1 MAFNQNLSITFI
13 AFSLERGGAERQMV
27 NLAAGLHTRG
37 HKVKV
42 VLFRPGGGLEKECHH
57 EGIPVMQLQQGS
69 RSGMVTCLMRLVLML
84 RKDRPDIV
92 HSYLPMVNVVATFAA
107 ALAGTQNLV
116 WGVRSSFV
124 DFTHYPSLVKW
135 ADRLQRHLYRG
146 CRMIIANSEAGKNL
160 LVVQGIPKEKITVI
174 PNGIDTQRFT
184 IDRPAGQDL
193 RKAWGIGKDEILVGL
208 IGRLDPMKDHE
219 TFLSAIA
226 TMTPQQEQVRFVC
239 VGGGTKE
246 RMAALLETQN
256 ALGLEGK
263 VLWASEQAD
272 MPSVMNALDILC
284 LSSKGEG
291 FPNVLGEAL
300 ACGVPCVSTDV
311 GDAALVVDDPVA
323 IVPPQNPGKLA
334 QAIEAMI
341 SKIRENGIDRNSL
354 RDKIVTCYSV
364 DALIKKTE
372 THLNALRRGVSIRK
386 TESQGRK
393 S

>member
-1 MAFNQNLSITFI
+1 MSSERHLTIVFI

-27 NLAAGLHTRG
+27 NLAAGLHRRG
-37 HKVKV
+37 HKVSV
-42 VLFRPGGGLEKECHH
+42 VLFRPGGGLEKECHL
-57 EGIPVMQLQQGS
+57 EGIPVVHLQQGS
-69 RSGMVTCLMRLVLML
+69 RSGLVSCLMRLVLML
-84 RKDRPDIV
+84 RRNRPDIV
-92 HSYLPMVNVVATFAA
+92 HSYLPVVNVAATFAA
-107 ALAGTQNLV
+107 ALAGTRNLV

-124 DFTHYPSLVKW
+124 DFTHYASLVKW
-135 ADRLQRHLYRG
+135 ADLLQRHLYRG

-193 RKAWGIGKDEILVGL
+193 RKDWGIGKDEILVGL

-226 TMTPQQEQVRFVC
+226 TMTPQQEKVRFVC

-263 VLWASEQAD
+263 VLWAGEQAD

-334 QAIEAMI
+334 QAMGAMI

-354 RDKIVTCYSV
+354 RDRIETCYSI

-372 THLNALRRGVSIRK
+372 THLNALGSGISIRK